1 MSLPLH
7 SLLPAQARERP
18 DKVALEYREKKVS
31 YHSLNLACE
40 QFAGGCQRVGLSHGA
55 RIGVY
60 LPRCIEAVVAFFGA
74 LQAGACLV
82 PVNPVLKSRQASHIL
97 EDCGV
102 ELLVT
107 TSSRLDTLHE
117 ALMHDSQLHTVVVI
131 DQEAMPSGDPEQA
144 VRIEGWREF
153 CARSAPANTDL
164 QDTDLAAIFYTS
176 GSTGLPKG
184 VMLTHRN
191 LCAGAE
197 SVTAYLEN
205 TSRDRILSVLPF
217 SFDYGFSQLS
227 TAFSVGATVVILDYL
242 LPQDILKA
250 IGRERI
256 TGLAGVPALW
266 QQLARLDWPEASGET
281 LRYITSSGD
290 VLPETAIRMLTG
302 KLPATDL
309 YLMYGFTEAFR
320 STYLPP
326 QEIHQRP
333 TSIGKAIPGAWVRV
347 VRPDGSPCD
356 PDEVGE
362 LVHGGPLVAQGY
374 WNHSVETG
382 ERFRPLATG
391 PAGSREA
398 GEAVAWSGDL
408 VRQDQD
414 GYFYF
419 VGRKDDMI
427 KTSGYRVS
435 PAEIEGPACQH
446 GIVREAVAFGV
457 THPQRGQSIVL
468 TCTTDQEPEQAE
480 AELDR
485 HLKDVL
491 PLYMVPEHYVWT
503 DAIPCNDN
511 GKFDRKR
518 LASQYQAGV
527 AGT

>member
-18 DKVALEYREKKVS
+18 DKVALEYRGKKIS
-31 YHSLNLACE
+31 YHRLNAACE
-40 QFAGGCQRVGLSHGA
+40 RFTGGCQQAGLSRGA

-74 LQAGACLV
+74 LRAGACLV
-82 PVNPVLKSRQASHIL
+82 PLNPALKSRQAGHIL

-107 TSSRLDTLHE
+107 TSSRLGSLHE
-117 ALMHDSQLHTVVVI
+117 AHLHHPELHTVVVI
-131 DQEAMPSGDPEQA
+131 DQDSVPPGDPDQA
-144 VRIEGWREF
+144 VRAEGWPEF
-153 CARSAPANTDL
+153 CTRPAPGGAEL
-164 QDTDLAAIFYTS
+164 QDSDLAAIFYTS

-184 VMLTHRN
+184 VMLTHKN
-191 LCAGAE
+191 LQAGVE

-205 TSRDRILSVLPF
+205 TSKDRILSVLPF

-227 TAFSVGATVVILDYL
+227 TAFSVGATAIILDYL
-242 LPQDILKA
+242 LPQDIPKA
-250 IGRERI
+250 IERDRI

-266 QQLARLDWPEASGET
+266 QQLARLEWPKAAGT
-281 LRYITSSGD
+281 MLRYITSSGD
-290 VLPETAIRMLTG
+290 VLPETVVRLLAE

-326 QEIHQRP
+326 QEIRHRP
-333 TSIGKAIPGAWVRV
+333 TSIGKAIPGAEVQV
-347 VRPDGSPCD
+347 VRPDGSPCG

-362 LVHGGPLVAQGY
+362 LVHGGPLVAEGY
-374 WNHSVETG
+374 WNHSVETE
-382 ERFRPLATG
+382 ERFRPLASDS
-391 PAGSREA
+391 AGA
-398 GEAVAWSGDL
+398 GEIVAWSGDL
-408 VRQDQD
+408 VRQDRE

-446 GIVREAVAFGV
+446 DVVREAVAFGV
-457 THPQRGQSIVL
+457 AHPQRGQSIVL

-480 AELDR
+480 AALDR
-485 HLKDVL
+485 YLKDVL
-491 PLYMVPEHYVWT
+491 PLYMVPDCYIWT

-518 LASQYQAGV
+518 LASRYRADK

>member
-18 DKVALEYREKKVS
+18 DKIALEYREEKIS
-31 YHSLNLACE
+31 YHSLNTACE
-40 QFAGGCQRVGLSHGA
+40 RFAGGCLRVGLSRGA
-55 RIGVY
+55 RVGVY
-60 LPRCIEAVVAFFGA
+60 LPRCIEAVAAFFGA
-74 LQAGACLV
+74 LHAGACLV
-82 PVNPVLKSRQASHIL
+82 PINPALKSRQAGHIL

-107 TSSRLDTLHE
+107 TSSRLSALHE
-117 ALMHDSQLHTVVVI
+117 ARLHNPELQTVVVI
-131 DQEAMPSGDPEQA
+131 DQDSVPPGDPDQA
-144 VRIEGWREF
+144 VHTEGWQEF
-153 CARSAPANTDL
+153 CAQPAPAREDL
-164 QDTDLAAIFYTS
+164 NDADLAAIFYTS

-184 VMLTHRN
+184 VMLTHKN
-191 LCAGAE
+191 LCAGVE

-205 TSRDRILSVLPF
+205 TSKDRVLSVLPF

-242 LPQDILKA
+242 LPQDIPKA
-250 IGRERI
+250 IERDRI

-266 QQLARLDWPEASGET
+266 QQLARLEWTKAAGAM

-290 VLPETAIRMLTG
+290 VLPETAVRMLAE
-302 KLPATDL
+302 KLPTTDI

-326 QEIHQRP
+326 QEIRHRP
-333 TSIGKAIPGAWVRV
+333 TSIGKAIPGAWVQA
-347 VRPDGSPCD
+347 VREDGSPCD

-362 LVHGGPLVAQGY
+362 LVHGGPLVAEGY
-374 WNHSVETG
+374 WNHSVETE
-382 ERFRPLATG
+382 ERFRPLASDS
-391 PAGSREA
+391 AGA
-398 GEAVAWSGDL
+398 GEIVAWSGDL
-408 VRQDQD
+408 VRQDRE

-446 GIVREAVAFGV
+446 DVVREAVAFGV
-457 THPQRGQSIVL
+457 AHLQRGQSIVL
-468 TCTTDQEPEQAE
+468 TCTTDQDPEE
-480 AELDR
+480 AQTALDQ

-491 PLYMVPEHYVWT
+491 PLYMVPDRYIWT

-518 LASQYQAGV
+518 LARRYQADK
-527 AGT
+527 AET

>member
-18 DKVALEYREKKVS
+18 DKVALEYREEKIS
-31 YHSLNLACE
+31 YHDLNAACE
-40 QFAGGCQRVGLSHGA
+40 RFAGGCQRVGLSRAA

-74 LQAGACLV
+74 LHAGACLV
-82 PVNPVLKSRQASHIL
+82 PVNPALKSRQAGHIL

-102 ELLVT
+102 EVLVT
-107 TSSRLDTLHE
+107 TSSRLNSLHE
-117 ALMHDSQLHTVVVI
+117 ALFHSPELHTVVVI
-131 DQEAMPSGDPEQA
+131 DRHSVPPGDPDQA
-144 VRIEGWREF
+144 VRTEGWREF
-153 CARSAPANTDL
+153 CARPAPSRADL
-164 QDTDLAAIFYTS
+164 DDADLAAIFYTS

-191 LCAGAE
+191 LRAGAE

-205 TSRDRILSVLPF
+205 TSTDRVLSVLPF

-250 IGRERI
+250 IGRDQI

-266 QQLARLDWPEASGET
+266 QQLARLDWPKPAAAT

-290 VLPETAIRMLTG
+290 VLPETTVRMLAER
-302 KLPATDL
+302 LPATHI

-326 QEIHQRP
+326 QEIRHRP
-333 TSIGKAIPGAWVRV
+333 TSIGKAIPGARIQV
-347 VRPDGSPCD
+347 VREDGTPCD
-356 PDEVGE
+356 PGEVGE
-362 LVHGGPLVAQGY
+362 LVHGGALVAEGY
-374 WNHSVETG
+374 WNHSAETG
-382 ERFRPLATG
+382 ERFRPLVG
-391 PAGSREA
+391 DPASS
-398 GEAVAWSGDL
+398 GEVVAWSGDL
-408 VRQDQD
+408 VRQDRE

-419 VGRKDDMI
+419 VGRMDDMI

-446 GIVREAVAFGV
+446 DAVREAVAFGV
-457 THPQRGQSIVL
+457 AHPQRGQSIVL

-480 AELDR
+480 AALDR
-485 HLKDVL
+485 YLKDVL
-491 PLYMVPEHYVWT
+491 PLYMVPDRYLWT

-518 LASQYQAGV
+518 LAGRYQADKT
-527 AGT
+527 GT